1 MTEERREG
9 RRAAVA
15 GEETP
20 IRLLSP
26 ELDPDRALLGG
37 KGASLAEMMA
47 LGAPVPPGFVITT
60 DACAAYAAEGGLPAA
75 LREGLDAAIAAIE
88 AALGRRYGD
97 PANPLLVSVRSG
109 APVSMPGMM
118 DTILNVGLSPRTLDG
133 FVAAHDGDAELG
145 RDCFER
151 LQKMYAASVP
161 EGELPEDP
169 RAQLEDSIAAVFES
183 WNSSRAKLYR
193 RFNKL
198 ADTGT
203 AVVVQAMVFG
213 NGDERSG
220 TGVVFTRDP
229 STGAP
234 GLYGDFL
241 GRAQGEDIVAGSH
254 NTADIDGMAATLPE
268 CHAELAGL
276 AARVETSFRDLC
288 EIEFTVERG
297 RLWLLQARPGQRSA
311 RAAVVSAVQLAE
323 ARTISREE
331 ALARVAPEQ
340 LASILAPRLDPS
352 RLDPEAVLATGV
364 GASPGIG
371 GGALAFDSAAS
382 VALAERG
389 EKALLVRAETSPE
402 DLEGIIACSGLLTL
416 RGGKT
421 SHAAVVTRGLG
432 RPCVC
437 GAEELE
443 LDPEAGELRAGATVL
458 RAGETVSI
466 DGESGRVIRGEAPIA
481 DPDPPTELATY
492 EAWAAESG
500 AAGERDSA

>member
-1 MTEERREG
+1 MTEERREAH
-9 RRAAVA
+9 RVAVA
-15 GEETP
+15 GEDPP
-20 IRLLSP
+20 IRLLSSDL
-26 ELDPDRALLGG
+26 EPDRALLGG
-37 KGASLAEMMA
+37 KGASLVEMMA

-60 DACAAYAAEGGLPAA
+60 EACAAYAEEGGLPQA
-75 LREGLDAAIAAIE
+75 LLDGLDAAIAAIE
-88 AALGRRYGD
+88 SGLGRHYGD
-97 PANPLLVSVRSG
+97 AAEPLLVSVRSG

-118 DTILNVGLSPRTLDG
+118 DTILNVGLSPRTLQG
-133 FVAAHDGDAELG
+133 FVDGHGGDEELG
-145 RDCFER
+145 RNCFER
-151 LQKMYAASVP
+151 LRKMYAASVP
-161 EGELPEDP
+161 DGELPDDP
-169 RAQLEDSIAAVFES
+169 RAQLEHSIAAVFES

-198 ADTGT
+198 EDTGT

-229 STGAP
+229 STGEP
-234 GLYGDFL
+234 RLYGDFL
-241 GRAQGEDIVAGSH
+241 GCAQGEDVVAGSH
-254 NTADIDGMAATLPE
+254 NTADIDGMAAVLPE
-268 CHAELAGL
+268 CHAELVEL
-276 AARVETSFRDLC
+276 AAKIETSFRDMC
-288 EIEFTVERG
+288 EIEFTVEGG

-323 ARTISREE
+323 AGTIDRAE
-331 ALARVAPEQ
+331 ALRRVEPEQ
-340 LASILAPRLDPS
+340 LASIMAPRLDPA

-402 DLEGIIACSGLLTL
+402 DLEGIIACNGLLTL

-443 LDPEAGELRAGATVL
+443 IDAEVGELRAGGIVL

-481 DPDPPTELATY
+481 DPDPPPELATY
-492 EAWAAESG
+492 EAWAAE
-500 AAGERDSA
+500 R